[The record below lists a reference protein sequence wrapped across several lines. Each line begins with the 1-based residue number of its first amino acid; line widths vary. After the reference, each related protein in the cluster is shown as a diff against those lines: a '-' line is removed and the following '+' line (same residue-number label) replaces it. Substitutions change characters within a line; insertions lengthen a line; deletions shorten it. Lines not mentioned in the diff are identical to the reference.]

1 DVPHSRPAGRG
12 GEPRR
17 RWWHDRDASR
27 RQGHARWLHHPAHL
41 YRHALYQSDA
51 LSQCRIRSA
60 QGLRPD
66 RADRLAAERADGAS
80 VATGAHAGKIN
91 YGFVPGTIGQMATEM
106 FARSTGIELTRIP
119 YKGNGQAVGDLIGR
133 HVSMMVLPLP
143 PLPGTERPR
152 RLSAPAERPRPPP
165 SFSPAAP
172 MLADPAGRVSPPPIR
187 CGVGAPAGTSAA
199 IVERL
204 SLELRAAVMSEE

>member
-1 DVPHSRPAGRG
+1 AGRG

-66 RADRLAAERADGAS
+66 RLIGWQPS
-80 VATGAHAGKIN
+80 VLTVHPSLPVRTPSELVSYAKANPGKVN
-91 YGFVPGTIGQMATEM
+91 YGFVPGTIGQMTTEM

-119 YKGNGQAVGDLIGR
+119 YKSN
-133 HVSMMVLPLP
+133 
-143 PLPGTERPR
+143 
-152 RLSAPAERPRPPP
+152 SAL
-165 SFSPAAP
+165 FSI
-172 MLADPAGRVSPPPIR
+172 V
-187 CGVGAPAGTSAA
+187 CGC
-199 IVERL
+199 L
-204 SLELRAAVMSEE
+204 QL